1 MPSQR
6 AALRRAVAAFAL
18 MSTAASFAAAQTRT
32 DGKTAEQVYK
42 NIKVLRGTPADSF
55 NQMMHLIS
63 GALGVD
69 CEYCHIQ
76 KDRASD
82 ELKPKQTAR
91 EMMRMMRD
99 INKKSFDGKQ
109 VVTCYTC
116 HRGNPIPPNVPLLPV
131 GEYVSDEKPAAPALP
146 SVDQILAKYVEALG
160 GEQAIQKV
168 TSRII
173 TGTEDIPTGP
183 GGVNPTPGAIERY
196 QKAPNLQLNVLH
208 PGKATLSNGFDGK
221 VSWAQ
226 DAKGR
231 VTEAVKLEQIR
242 AARNAD
248 FYEPLHLKQE
258 YREMKVEGIEK
269 VNNRDAYVVIG
280 TPQENIPERLYF
292 DKETGLLVRKSTIVP
307 TTAGNSP
314 FQVDYDDYRDTG
326 SGVKF
331 PFLIHMEP
339 ASPRLELV
347 THSIIRV
354 QKVEDNVA
362 IDAAKFVKPE
372 SKEEPPAPKPTA
384 TR

>member
-1 MPSQR
+1 ME
-6 AALRRAVAAFAL
+6 
-18 MSTAASFAAAQTRT
+18 
-32 DGKTAEQVYK
+32 GKTAEQVYK
-42 NIKVLRGTPADSF
+42 NIKVMRGTPADSF

-63 GALGVD
+63 GSLGVD
-69 CEYCHIQ
+69 CEYCHVQ

-82 ELKPKQTAR
+82 ELENKRTAR
-91 EMMRMMRD
+91 QMMRMMLD
-99 INKKSFDGKQ
+99 LNKKSFNGKQ

-116 HRGNPIPPNVPLLPV
+116 HRGNPTPPNVPLLPV
-131 GEYVSDEKPAAPALP
+131 GDYVSDEKAAAPALP
-146 SVDQILAKYVEALG
+146 GVDQILAKYVEALG

-168 TSRII
+168 TSRVI

-183 GGVNPTPGAIERY
+183 GGVNPTPGKIERY
-196 QKAPNLQLNVLH
+196 QKAPNLLLNVLH

-231 VTEAVKLEQIR
+231 VGQPVKLEQLR

-258 YREMKVEGIEK
+258 YTQMKVDGIEK
-269 VNNRDAYVVIG
+269 VNNREAYVVIG

-292 DKETGLLVRKSTIVP
+292 DKQTGLLLRKSTVVP

-326 SGVKF
+326 SGVKY

-339 ASPRLELV
+339 ATPRLELV
-347 THSIIRV
+347 THSTIRV

-362 IDAAKFVKPE
+362 IDNAKFAKPE
-372 SKEEPPAPKPTA
+372 SKEEPPKSTA